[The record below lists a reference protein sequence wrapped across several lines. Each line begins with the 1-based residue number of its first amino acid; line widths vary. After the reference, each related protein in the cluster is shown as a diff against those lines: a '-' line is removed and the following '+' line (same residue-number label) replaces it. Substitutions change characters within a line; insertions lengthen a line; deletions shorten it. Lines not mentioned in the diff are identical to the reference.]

1 VMAQVFAVFP
11 VLSLAEG
18 ERRHAGL
25 HHSLEKLLT
34 FPLGTS
40 AGRLVAG
47 KEKSPETGAL

>member
-25 HHSLEKLLT
+25 HHSLGKLLT
-34 FPLGTS
+34 FPG
-40 AGRLVAG
+40 GRWRVWLVAN
-47 KEKSPETGAL
+47 EKGLRARC